1 MSAVAILIADNISD
15 NDTLELLAALLT
27 QLGDT
32 LATIT
37 LQRAM
42 VEGKWES
49 AITSLY
55 IRSSDKT
62 IAFIAQTIAAVTIY
76 YFSSIDT

>member
-1 MSAVAILIADNISD
+1 LTALVSAVAILIADNISD

-42 VEGKWES
+42 VEGK
-49 AITSLY
+49 
-55 IRSSDKT
+55 
-62 IAFIAQTIAAVTIY
+62 
-76 YFSSIDT
+76 